1 MNKVTLIAAALT
13 FATAAFAQKS
23 KINSAENAYILGQTE
38 QAKADIEAAIA
49 NPKTEGLVK
58 TYLVAS
64 RIFSKLAVEGKDNE
78 GVVKGRQYL
87 EKAYEIDQ
95 IPDKKGKTGKEA
107 KAINKEYATYSANS
121 VNFGVKCFNDHN
133 YNGAKVAF
141 INAVWANSHAD
152 NYAEV
157 NDSVL
162 IYNAAI
168 AAMQAEDYETAAV
181 YFDKSIDVNYDGPM
195 SVLRVN
201 YCFQQIKASADK
213 IEANLKKG
221 FEKYPENKDVLMTLI
236 QYYLTSQQN
245 EAALVYLNEAIS
257 KDDSNP
263 QLYFARGCL
272 NEKIDMQAAIAD
284 YQTALSKN
292 PKHFNALYNLAVVH
306 YNSGVE
312 KVGEANNERDQKKY
326 EAMMKE
332 ANGIFEKA
340 LPYMEQAADNADNVE
355 NKKLCLETVKNI
367 YYRLGQYDKSQ
378 EAANKIHELE

>member
-1 MNKVTLIAAALT
+1 MNKVTLLAVAMLCT
-13 FATAAFAQKS
+13 TATFAQKA

-38 QAKADIEAAIA
+38 QAIADIEAAMT
-49 NPKTEGLVK
+49 NTKTEGMVK

-87 EKAYEIDQ
+87 EKAYELDQ
-95 IPDKKGKTGKEA
+95 VPDKKGRTGKEA
-107 KAINKEYATYSANS
+107 KAIAKEYATYSNNS
-121 VNFGVKCFNDHN
+121 VNYGVNCFNNKDF
-133 YNGAKVAF
+133 NGAKIAF
-141 INAVWANSHAD
+141 INAVWANSHAED
-152 NYAEV
+152 YREV

-181 YFDKSIDVNYDGPM
+181 YFDKSIDADYDGPM

-201 YCFQQIKASADK
+201 YCYQQLKTDNSK
-213 IEANLKKG
+213 VEANLKKG

-236 QYYLTSQQN
+236 QYYLTTQQN
-245 EAALVYLNEAIS
+245 EAALIYLNEAIA
-257 KDDSNP
+257 KDAENP

-272 NEKIDMQAAIAD
+272 NEKIDVASAIAD
-284 YQTALSKN
+284 YQTALSKK
-292 PKHFNALYNLAVVH
+292 PDLFNALYNIAVVY
-306 YNSGVE
+306 YNQGVE

-332 ANGIFEKA
+332 ANSIFEKS
-340 LPYMEQAADNADNVE
+340 LPYMEKAADNADNVD
-355 NKKLCLETVKNI
+355 NKKQCLETVKNI

-378 EAANKIHELE
+378 EAADKIHAL